1 MEYNLV
7 GRFCVVRC
15 RNAGVHAGTVQSIG
29 KLLVLLDSRRLWQ
42 FYSNFT
48 LSELAMT
55 GLAAEKSRIA
65 VVLPELYINF
75 DDVAE
80 IIPATLEA
88 QKTIMDA
95 PNG

>member
-1 MEYNLV
+1 MENDTV
-7 GRFCVVRC
+7 GKFCVVRC

-29 KLLVLLDSRRLWQ
+29 KLLVLVNSRRMWQ
-42 FYSNFT
+42 FYSDFKP
-48 LSELAMT
+48 SELVKT
-55 GLAAEKSRIA
+55 GIVAEHSRIA

-80 IIPATLEA
+80 ILPTTLEA
-88 QKTIMDA
+88 QKTIMEA